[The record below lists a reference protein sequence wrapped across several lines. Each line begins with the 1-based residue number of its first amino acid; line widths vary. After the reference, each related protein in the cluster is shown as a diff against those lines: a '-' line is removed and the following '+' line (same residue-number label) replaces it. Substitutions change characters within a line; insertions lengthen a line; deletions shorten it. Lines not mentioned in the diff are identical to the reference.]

1 MFVNMNKWGGEMKK
15 YTRKSNDMQL
25 ESTLKETI

>member
-15 YTRKSNDMQL
+15 YIRKLNDMQL
-25 ESTLKETI
+25 ESIFKEII

>member
-15 YTRKSNDMQL
+15 YTCKLNDMQL